1 MANKDEK
8 DAFMANRDEKR
19 YSTSESGRRSD
30 KYGVTNIYIF
40 VTALYQRTRT

>member
-8 DAFMANRDEKR
+8 DVFMANRDEKR
-19 YSTSESGRRSD
+19 YSTSESGRSD